1 MRVVFYEGAGFNQG
15 EAGLASIDG
24 GVIKIPLQNA
34 RIGLRFPIMWG
45 VLPNRWL
52 YSRTRYC
59 RFKLDRLA
67 SVSCDHNDA
76 GMWIDL
82 TGSDGLSQLRLT
94 FPPRIG
100 FDDKEKAVL
109 AALRDKVIEKHLKVD
124 LATRRAL
131 GISDYSP

>member
-1 MRVVFYEGAGFNQG
+1 VVFLQGEAFNQG
-15 EAGLASIDG
+15 PASLVSIDG
-24 GVIKIPLQNA
+24 GVLKVPLQSK
-34 RIGLRFPIMWG
+34 PIRVRSPILAG
-45 VLPNRWL
+45 VLVDRFFS
-52 YSRTRYC
+52 SRTLYG

-67 SVSCDHNDA
+67 SVICDHNDS

-82 TGSDGLSQLRLT
+82 VDRDGYSQLRLL

-109 AALRDKVIEKHLKVD
+109 AALRDKVIKKRLEVD

-131 GISDYSP
+131 GISD